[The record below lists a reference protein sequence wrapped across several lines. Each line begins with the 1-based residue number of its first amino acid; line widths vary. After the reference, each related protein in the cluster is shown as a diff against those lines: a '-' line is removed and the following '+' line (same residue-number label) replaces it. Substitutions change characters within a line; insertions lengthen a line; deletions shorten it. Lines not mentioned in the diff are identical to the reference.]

1 MQGKQNPHCGFDI
14 NQNDHLI
21 RIVRGEK
28 LELPYFKTFSTLKIL
43 FKITNIQNYVS
54 HKLASGNHFEFACI
68 RDWLFLVWS
77 ILVWPKM
84 AKENKLTDDQLRNGN
99 MAQLYGTALFL
110 ILFFCII
117 LNLNLITTDKNGMA
131 DGIKHGF
138 LISVGFICTSLG
150 VSYLFSRRSIQLF
163 LIDAGYFVC
172 ISVVMGAILAS
183 WS

>member
-1 MQGKQNPHCGFDI
+1 MSHI
-14 NQNDHLI
+14 NWLAVI
-21 RIVRGEK
+21 ISSLLAFVIG
-28 LELPYFKTFSTLKIL
+28 YFWYGPFM
-43 FKITNIQNYVS
+43 F
-54 HKLASGNHFEFACI
+54 G
-68 RDWLFLVWS
+68 
-77 ILVWPKM
+77 PKWQ
-84 AKENKLTDDQLRNGN
+84 KENKLTDDQLRNGN